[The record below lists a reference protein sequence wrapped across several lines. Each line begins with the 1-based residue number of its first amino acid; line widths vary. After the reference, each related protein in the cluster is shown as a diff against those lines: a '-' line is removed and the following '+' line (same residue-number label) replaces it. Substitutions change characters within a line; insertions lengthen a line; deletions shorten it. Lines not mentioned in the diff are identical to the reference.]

1 MNMSNLAGLIDLEGR
16 HDVTS
21 VLTSLHVACDVACN
35 PVAHA
40 LVIHICVLF
49 DKDLVVVEVCVEL
62 ILEFLTKA
70 DGANL
75 DE

>member
-1 MNMSNLAGLIDLEGR
+1 ML
-16 HDVTS
+16 VTS
-21 VLTSLHVACDVACN
+21 VLTSLHVACDVSGN

-40 LVIHICVLF
+40 LVIHIRELF
-49 DKDLVVVEVCVEL
+49 DKGLVVVEVCVEL
-62 ILEFLTKA
+62 IFEFLTKA